1 MTRPEI
7 TKEEQEMNPMGD
19 LFAEHSE
26 RMPGND
32 LMALTEDTEPWIGW
46 NVIFYVLGSAA
57 ITAAAFGLFRAIQRL
72 FAGFRRISGEEENGD
87 EVISLDPEDEITG
100 SGAAELRIKT
110 YFTEREKIRRRYK
123 RTIRKKAT
131 GDIDQYLTPDE
142 IEERVG
148 LSGDPDMKKLHDVYE
163 NARYGA

>member
-1 MTRPEI
+1 
-7 TKEEQEMNPMGD
+7 MNP
-19 LFAEHSE
+19 
-26 RMPGND
+26 P
-32 LMALTEDTEPWIGW
+32 
-46 NVIFYVLGSAA
+46 SAA

-131 GDIDQYLTPDE
+131 GDIDLYLTPDE
-142 IEERVG
+142 IEESVG
-148 LSGDPDMKKLHDVYE
+148 LAGDPDMKDLHEIYE